1 MIFTEFEV
9 YILLYSTLL
18 GAIGG
23 LVRPYFIDNVRENTR
38 SQQFI
43 GGAFIGVVTVMM
55 ILGIGNGN
63 IDTSRQSLS
72 LILIG
77 ISASAGFWASNLVNF
92 YQALIPIL
100 QETVQERIINFL
112 KKGKDDK
119 IDK

>member
-1 MIFTEFEV
+1 MIFTAFEA
-9 YILLYSTLL
+9 YIILYCIVS
-18 GAIGG
+18 GG
-23 LVRPYFIDNVRENTR
+23 VGGIIRPVFIDNIRENTR

-63 IDTSRQSLS
+63 IDTSRQFLP
-72 LILIG
+72 LLLIG

-100 QETVQERIINFL
+100 QETVQERIIKFL

-119 IDK
+119 TDK